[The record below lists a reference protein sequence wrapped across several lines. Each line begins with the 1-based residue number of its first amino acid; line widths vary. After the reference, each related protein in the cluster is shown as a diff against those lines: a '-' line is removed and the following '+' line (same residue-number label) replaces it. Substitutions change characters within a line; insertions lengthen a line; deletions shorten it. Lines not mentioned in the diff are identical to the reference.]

1 MEKRVQEEKV
11 ENMERD
17 LRKKNRKAPQKGN
30 LVSVNNFVGSVSL
43 SCVLTYRDPG
53 I

>member
-17 LRKKNRKAPQKGN
+17 QWKKNRKAPQSKKN
-30 LVSVNNFVGSVSL
+30 Q
-43 SCVLTYRDPG
+43 